1 MTSLRASSVCAI
13 FFLIVRFWA
22 HPSLAIKSVF
32 IFIHI
37 LTGVCD
43 GAGRVWG
50 GQLGRRRVAL
60 WSAAV
65 PLSWDGGSVTIWYL
79 ENLNTHKLLLLFFYK
94 ITRVSDGSETE
105 DQKHTH
111 SNIYTLTL
119 CCSFAVSDT
128 KTPSSSR
135 FSPSTLRLSLGANRL
150 SGIRGIVCAHTHTH
164 THTHKTIN
172 ETMTNRL

>member
-1 MTSLRASSVCAI
+1 MSLRASSVCAI

-22 HPSLAIKSVF
+22 HPSLAIKSVS

-79 ENLNTHKLLLLFFYK
+79 ENLNTHKLLLLLFFYK
-94 ITRVSDGSETE
+94 SHGFQMVLKLKIRNIHIETYTHWLCAVLLLFQTQRLPPAPDLVLQHCVSVWGPIGSVE
-105 DQKHTH
+105 
-111 SNIYTLTL
+111 
-119 CCSFAVSDT
+119 
-128 KTPSSSR
+128 
-135 FSPSTLRLSLGANRL
+135 
-150 SGIRGIVCAHTHTH
+150 
-164 THTHKTIN
+164 
-172 ETMTNRL
+172 